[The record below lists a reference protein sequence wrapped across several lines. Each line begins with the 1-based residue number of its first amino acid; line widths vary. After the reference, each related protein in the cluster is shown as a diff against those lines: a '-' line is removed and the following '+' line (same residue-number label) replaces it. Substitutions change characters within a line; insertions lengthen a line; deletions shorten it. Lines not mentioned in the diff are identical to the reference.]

1 MALGWGLRTQPPPQG
16 IGGREVFACRLVAR
30 LRRRVK
36 IVVTNLKGGVGKT
49 TTTVYLAAVAAA
61 RGYEPVVVVD
71 ADRQASAAEWLEE
84 QPLDGVQ
91 VVEAPSERT
100 LVRAMGSGEGM
111 VVVDLPPGDERL
123 VQAAIGAAD
132 AVVIPTRAGGVEYG
146 RVSYTLEFVPSKTAR
161 GIVITS
167 ARLGTNDL
175 QEAIDWWNGE
185 NVPIWG
191 VVPERVGIAAG
202 PEARL
207 YRDGL
212 EEYGNVLR
220 RALRAR

>member
-1 MALGWGLRTQPPPQG
+1 MN
-16 IGGREVFACRLVAR
+16 
-30 LRRRVK
+30 
-36 IVVTNLKGGVGKT
+36 IVITNLKGGVGKT
-49 TTTVYLAAVAAA
+49 TTAVYLSAVAAS
-61 RGYEPVVVVD
+61 RGYDPVMVID

-84 QPLDGVQ
+84 RPIEGVT

-100 LVRAMGSGEGM
+100 LTREMGRHDGM
-111 VVVDLPPGDERL
+111 GIVDTPPGDERI
-123 VQAAIGAAD
+123 VQSAINSAD
-132 AVVIPTRAGGVEYG
+132 AVIIPTRAGGVEFP
-146 RVSYTLEFVPSKTAR
+146 RVAVTLDMIPKGTPR
-161 GIVITS
+161 GVVIAS

-175 QEAIDWWNGE
+175 DETIAWWKAE

-212 EEYGNVLR
+212 DEYDAVLKRVLR
-220 RALRAR
+220 GR

>member
-1 MALGWGLRTQPPPQG
+1 
-16 IGGREVFACRLVAR
+16 
-30 LRRRVK
+30 VK

-61 RGYEPVVVVD
+61 RGHTPVVVVA

-84 QPLDGVQ
+84 QPLDGVE

-100 LVRAMGSGEGM
+100 LTRAMGSRDGT

-132 AVVIPTRAGGVEYG
+132 AVVIPTRAGGVEFG
-146 RVSYTLEFVPSKTAR
+146 RVTYTLEFIPAR
-161 GIVITS
+161 KPRGVVITA

-175 QEAIDWWNGE
+175 QETIDWWTGE
-185 NVPIWG
+185 NVPVWG
-191 VVPERVGIAAG
+191 VIPERVGIAAG

-212 EEYGNVLR
+212 AEYGDVFR
-220 RALRAR
+220 RILRARR

>member
-1 MALGWGLRTQPPPQG
+1 M
-16 IGGREVFACRLVAR
+16 
-30 LRRRVK
+30 K

-61 RGYEPVVVVD
+61 RGYTPVVVVD

-84 QPLDGVQ
+84 QPLDGVE

-100 LVRAMGSGEGM
+100 LVRAMGSGEGT

-132 AVVIPTRAGGVEYG
+132 AVVIPTRAGGVEFG
-146 RVSYTLEFVPSKTAR
+146 RVSYTLELIPSRTPR

-175 QEAIDWWNGE
+175 QEAIDWWSGE
-185 NVPIWG
+185 KVPIWG
-191 VVPERVGIAAG
+191 VVPERVGIASG

-212 EEYGNVLR
+212 EEYGDVLR
-220 RALRAR
+220 RILRAR